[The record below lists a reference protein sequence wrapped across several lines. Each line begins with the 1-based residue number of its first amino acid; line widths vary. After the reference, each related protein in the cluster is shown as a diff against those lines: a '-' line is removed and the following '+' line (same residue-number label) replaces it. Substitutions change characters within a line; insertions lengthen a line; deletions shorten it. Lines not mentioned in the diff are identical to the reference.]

1 VPAPQR
7 RPAAVGIQNQRKRTA
22 KAKAQPCVLLV
33 QRKRSRK
40 TRDDIGTQQTQWL
53 LGQSPNLWKPWR
65 PKGWKPE
72 TWDKHHPIGRPEQG
86 TKRRYRRIGPLQS
99 KSSKVKIF
107 GPQKTISHR
116 EEQDYNLLDK
126 EILKLESIEAELKEE
141 NASLEATLR
150 KNNQDPNVE
159 MQKKMEGYKKRLET
173 IFDKM
178 MYMDDFDYS
187 PYEIKID
194 ETPKIDPEAAG
205 MLDPKDL
212 VYNLREMEDLGIF
225 FFGKKQTFL

>member
-1 VPAPQR
+1 
-7 RPAAVGIQNQRKRTA
+7 
-22 KAKAQPCVLLV
+22 
-33 QRKRSRK
+33 
-40 TRDDIGTQQTQWL
+40 
-53 LGQSPNLWKPWR
+53 
-65 PKGWKPE
+65 
-72 TWDKHHPIGRPEQG
+72 
-86 TKRRYRRIGPLQS
+86 
-99 KSSKVKIF
+99 
-107 GPQKTISHR
+107 
-116 EEQDYNLLDK
+116 LDK

-225 FFGKKQTFL
+225 FLAKNKHFYRENCTFVFCAEQ